1 MVYVLLQVN
10 LMVLQNPVS
19 LGVIASGCTLKQT
32 SLDVERLSDRSKV
45 GGILL
50 EAELYGFERNLP
62 A

>member
-1 MVYVLLQVN
+1 
-10 LMVLQNPVS
+10 MVLQNPVS
-19 LGVIASGCTLKQT
+19 LGMIASGCTLKQT